1 MKPEKNQP
9 KLNASE
15 EKADKLIQMA
25 RSKIK
30 D

>member
-1 MKPEKNQP
+1 MKPIKNQP
-9 KLNASE
+9 KLNTSE
-15 EKADKLIQMA
+15 EKAEKLIQMA